1 MLKDKIVEFLK
12 DKKVVIVGFG
22 REGQSTY
29 NLMHENLPEQVVT
42 IADRDEVVVNDEN
55 IVTISGDKYLENL
68 AQYDVIMKSPGVSFR
83 DVDVSSFAN
92 KIYSQLELFLENFGG
107 MTIGVTG
114 TKGKSTTSTMI
125 YEIIKAQKRDTV
137 LLGNIGVPIF
147 NRLDEI
153 KDDTIVVLEL
163 SSHQLQYVRHS
174 PHIAIITNIFPEHL
188 DYYKSFDDYKAAKEN
203 IWRFQQEGDRFID
216 EVECCNDVEL
226 NLPGEFN
233 KNNAAYALA
242 TVKELGLDTEKAL
255 DTLRNFRGL
264 PHRLELVGEY
274 DGVKYYDNAI
284 ATIPEATIAAIE
296 ALGDVDTLIMGG
308 MDRGVD
314 QRKLVEFLR
323 KGMVKNIIGMPETGW
338 QVVEELGNG
347 ETVQTMQEAVELAKK
362 VTEKGKSCLLSPA
375 AASYN
380 VYKNF
385 EEKGNEFQRLVKI

>member
-29 NLMHENLPEQVVT
+29 NLMRENLPEQVVT
-42 IADRDEVVVNDEN
+42 IADRDEVVVDDEN
-55 IVTISGDKYLENL
+55 VVTISGEKYLDNL

-92 KIYSQLELFLENFGG
+92 KIYSQLELFLENFDG

-153 KDDTIVVLEL
+153 KDGTVVVLEL

-174 PHIAIITNIFPEHL
+174 PHVAIITNIFPEHL

-216 EVECCNDVEL
+216 EVECCDDVEL

-255 DTLRNFRGL
+255 DALRNFRGL

-308 MDRGVD
+308 MNRGVD
-314 QRKLVEFLR
+314 QKKLVEFLR

>member
-29 NLMHENLPEQVVT
+29 NLMRENLPEQVVT

-125 YEIIKAQKRDTV
+125 YETIKAQKRDTV

-153 KDDTIVVLEL
+153 KDGTVVVLEL

-216 EVECCNDVEL
+216 EVECCDDVEL

-233 KNNAAYALA
+233 KNNATYALA

-255 DTLRNFRGL
+255 DTLRDFRGL

-314 QRKLVEFLR
+314 QKKLVEFLQ
-323 KGMVKNIIGMPETGW
+323 KGVVKNIIGMPETGW